1 MKCLALFWLVAL
13 GACGSDDGTSG
24 PPLRAKT
31 TFVVTEQTGAG
42 QSPLDPLYTQTI
54 DIEVVFPDVVVTK
67 GYEGDTPECKSK
79 MIESPMADRTA
90 FGDTAQLVQTELLD
104 RLAYWDV
111 RFQLCSTGK
120 SSVVLHSE
128 IAPLN
133 LAFGCFGIPAA
144 AVMRKDGYPR
154 MSSFIATEC
163 SATILDVVAN
173 RVLSNPSFTIDFQLA
188 KTL

>member
-1 MKCLALFWLVAL
+1 MKYLALSWLVGL
-13 GACGSDDGTSG
+13 VACGGDDGVSG
-24 PPLRAKT
+24 PPLVAKT
-31 TFVVTEQTGAG
+31 SFVITNQAGAG
-42 QSPLDPLYTQTI
+42 QSPLDPLYMHTL
-54 DIEVVFPDVVVTK
+54 DIEITFPEVNVIH
-67 GYEGDTPECKSK
+67 GYEGDTPECKSTV
-79 MIESPMADRTA
+79 IEAPMAVRTA
-90 FGDTAQLVQTELLD
+90 FGETQQLAQTELLD
-104 RLAYWDV
+104 RLEWWDV
-111 RFQLCSTGK
+111 RFQLCTTGK

-154 MSSFIATEC
+154 MSTFVATEC

-173 RVLSNPSFTIDFQLA
+173 RVLSNSNFSIDYQLA